1 MWAGREPLGRQEP
14 PLSIDEPRIRDAV
27 ASIIT
32 ALGEDPEREG
42 LRQTPSR
49 VAAMYTEFFSGLDQ
63 DPADELAAGFEEG
76 HQEMV
81 ILKDIS
87 FFSVCEHHFL
97 PFYGKAHMGYL
108 PCGRVV
114 GASKMAR
121 ALDVLSRRPQMQ
133 ERLTTQLVDAVQDT
147 LMPQGVIAVLD
158 AEHMCMTL
166 RGVKKPGSRVVT
178 TAARGV
184 IQQDSNR
191 RAEFLSLLREA

>member
-1 MWAGREPLGRQEP
+1 M
-14 PLSIDEPRIRDAV
+14 

-32 ALGEDPEREG
+32 ALGEDLEREG
-42 LRQTPSR
+42 LRQTPAR
-49 VAAMYTEFFSGLDQ
+49 VAAMYADFFSGLDQ
-63 DPADELAAGFEEG
+63 DPADELVTGFEEG

-87 FFSVCEHHFL
+87 FSSVCEHHFL

-121 ALDVLSRRPQMQ
+121 ALDVLSRRPQIQ
-133 ERLTTQLVDAVQDT
+133 ERLTSQLVDVVQES

-166 RGVKKPGSRVVT
+166 RGVRKPGSRVIT

-184 IQQDSNR
+184 IQEDSAR
-191 RAEFLSLLREA
+191 RSEFMSLLREV